1 MNDYINDKFN
11 AGLITDSWGKVFND
25 INALTTYIK
34 DERWITINNAE
45 GRKGNKV
52 KISASG
58 EILAGM
64 GGKFNG
70 QKIDKMGE
78 KEPDKNESSSKT
90 SNAGVKTSGKKYK
103 SLGHSEVLSS
113 LSNKFKSAQVK
124 STLPEEQTT
133 KIFNVINKLTDE
145 YTLQN
150 GDDSLKQ
157 INFGSTMYHTAS
169 GKKKNF
175 GKDVGGV
182 IVTMGDGS
190 QAISINGRYNKND
203 QVASDFYELG
213 HSPRIDS
220 DKLGEYVTTHEVGHL
235 IYSPG
240 RGGVNKQLDA
250 DMTHFFNSGE
260 FREHSK
266 LAEQYEA
273 LEDTPEYKAVISGLM
288 SDYNKGTLTA
298 AQANKKMRDHSSKIQ
313 TDFMNNNPNFLG
325 LYATT
330 NKAEFVAEAFAEYKL
345 SSTPG
350 KFSNIIGGIIDKHS
364 KR

>member
-1 MNDYINDKFN
+1 MNKYILDKFN
-11 AGLITDSWGKVFND
+11 AGLIADSWGTVFSDRNV
-25 INALTTYIK
+25 LTKYVT

-78 KEPDKNESSSKT
+78 KEPDKNESSSKS
-90 SNAGVKTSGKKYK
+90 SNTGVKTGGKKYK
-103 SLGHSEVLSS
+103 SLGHSEVQSS

-124 STLPEEQTT
+124 STLPKEQTT

-145 YTLQN
+145 YNLQN

-157 INFGSTMYHTAS
+157 INFGGTMYHTAS

-175 GKDVGGV
+175 GKGVGGV
-182 IVTMGDGS
+182 VVTMGDGS
-190 QAISINGRYNKND
+190 QAIAINGRYNKND
-203 QVASDFYELG
+203 QVAGDFYQLG

-266 LAEQYEA
+266 LAGQYKA
-273 LEDTPEYKAVISGLM
+273 LKGTPEYSAVISGLM
-288 SDYNKGTLTA
+288 SDYDNGTLTA
-298 AQANKKMRDHSSKIQ
+298 AQANQKMRDHSSKVQ

-330 NKAEFVAEAFAEYKL
+330 NKVEFVAEAFAEYKL